1 MASFKDDDMK
11 KQWILLVLSLACGFL
26 TGCTEKQMAAPEP
39 KCLSGIDINSAM
51 NASELVL
58 VGMNF
63 VIDKQDPT
71 LHIMTTKPQSGSQF
85 FELWRKDNVGG
96 YNCAQSNLHS
106 IQRTVELGFNEIQ
119 GQVCIVCTV
128 KRERLSI
135 PEKDID
141 SAGQAQS
148 LFTGSNETMQKLTLN
163 SEQEKKMDWIDIGRD
178 SRLEKVILDKID
190 KKITGKKKGSK

>member
-1 MASFKDDDMK
+1 MK

-26 TGCTEKQMAAPEP
+26 TGCTEKQMATPEP
-39 KCLSGIDINSAM
+39 KCLSSVDTNSAM
-51 NASELVL
+51 KSSELVL
-58 VGMNF
+58 IGMNF
-63 VIDKQDPT
+63 VIDKLDT
-71 LHIMTTKPQSGSQF
+71 NLHVMTTKPQSGSQF

-96 YNCAQSNLHS
+96 YNMAQSNLHS

-135 PEKDID
+135 PEKQID
-141 SAGQAQS
+141 SAARAYS
-148 LFTGSNETMQKLTLN
+148 LYTTGNESMQNLTLN
-163 SEQEKKMDWIDIGRD
+163 EEQEKKMEWIDVGRD

-190 KKITGKKKGSK
+190 KKITGKKKGGK